1 MPKESSTISRTT
13 PRRLANPSC
22 AGEAGLRFARTVTVS
37 GAGRITCGAAHVDSV
52 VDDFVAAFNSAT
64 LIL

>member
-13 PRRLANPSC
+13 SGRLNPAR

-52 VDDFVAAFNSAT
+52 VDDFVAAFKSAI